1 MYEFKILLYRIR
13 ELELDNN
20 MNEYFTLINLLQ
32 SEIGEKVNIVKELEI
47 EGDEEGVLII
57 DQNMIDEV
65 IAKVYRKNMMIT
77 TIKII
82 VSSARRVIDPLLSP
96 INMNKTVLKGSVI
109 SNDF

>member
-1 MYEFKILLYRIR
+1 MK
-13 ELELDNN
+13 
-20 MNEYFTLINLLQ
+20 
-32 SEIGEKVNIVKELEI
+32 
-47 EGDEEGVLII
+47 EGVLII
-57 DQNMIDEV
+57 DKNMIDEV